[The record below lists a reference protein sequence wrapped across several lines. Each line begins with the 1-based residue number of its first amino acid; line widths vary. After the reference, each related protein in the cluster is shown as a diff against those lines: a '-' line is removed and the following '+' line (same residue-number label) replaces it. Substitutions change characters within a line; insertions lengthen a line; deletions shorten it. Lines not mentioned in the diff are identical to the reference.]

1 MASYLIYIIV
11 SCVFVTLIIC
21 LCSDD
26 DDSLFRDEIPQEIG
40 SDIVVDDDD
49 DDIEYSEIDDD
60 DRRFSD
66 NIV

>member
-1 MASYLIYIIV
+1 MFLL
-11 SCVFVTLIIC
+11 LIIC
-21 LCSDD
+21 LCSD

-40 SDIVVDDDD
+40 SDVVVDDDD
-49 DDIEYSEIDDD
+49 DDCIEYSEIDDDGIEYSEFDDD